1 MMYFSEIKANL
12 AKGEVFSRQV
22 ILVVRCKNE

>member
-12 AKGEVFSRQV
+12 AKGEVFSRASDFSGKVQ
-22 ILVVRCKNE
+22 E